1 MDLKKVKDRIKA
13 SGYKKKFIAEKIGVH
28 EVVFSYYLNDKREL
42 PVDKLEKLKMFLG
55 L

>member
-1 MDLKKVKDRIKA
+1 MDREKVNSRIKN

-28 EVVFSYYLNDKREL
+28 QVVFSYYLKGERDLPIDKEQ
-42 PVDKLEKLKMFLG
+42 KLKMFLG

>member
-1 MDLKKVKDRIKA
+1 MELSKVKERIKA

-42 PVDKLEKLKMFLG
+42 PQDKLQRLKMFLG